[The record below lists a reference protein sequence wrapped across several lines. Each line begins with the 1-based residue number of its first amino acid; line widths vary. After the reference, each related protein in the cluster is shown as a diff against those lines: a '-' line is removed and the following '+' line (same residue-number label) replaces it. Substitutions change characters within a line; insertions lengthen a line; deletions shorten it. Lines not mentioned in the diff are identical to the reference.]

1 MSEQRYLS
9 VTALTKY
16 IKYKFDQDAHLKHV
30 LLKGEI
36 SNFKHHSR
44 GHFYF
49 TLKDD
54 NAQISAIMFA
64 RSSKQVLFAPKDG
77 MSVLVEGYIS
87 VYEQSGNYQ
96 IYVNSMNEDG
106 VGNLYLAYEQL
117 KKKLE
122 QEGLFDE
129 RHKQPIPKFPRTI
142 AVLTSPTGAAV
153 RDIIHIVNR
162 RFPLTRIIVYPT
174 LVQGE
179 YAKDSI
185 VSQIK
190 KVNQDKLADVILLGR
205 GGGSIEDLWPFNEE
219 QVAYAIFASKIP
231 IISSVGHETDFT
243 ISDFVADLRAPTPSG
258 GAELAVP
265 NRIDLLAQLRAYE
278 EQLRLSLHRLLQRK
292 QDRLHRIRDHV
303 LFRDPMRLLEQK
315 SRRLDHL
322 IDSLRLLHPGSKL
335 DQANKDLTRL
345 EQRLNETYTTQLH
358 RKQNAYVL
366 QINRLELVN
375 PLAIMKKGY
384 GIVSHNHNIITSVS
398 QLEAGNNIDIQ
409 LQDGTLETTITN
421 VRKDDTN
428 ER

>member
-1 MSEQRYLS
+1 MDEKRHLS

-16 IKYKFDQDAHLKHV
+16 IKYKFDKDAHLKNV

-54 NAQISAIMFA
+54 KAQISAIMFA
-64 RSSKQVLFAPKDG
+64 SSSKNVIFKPMDG

-87 VYEQSGNYQ
+87 VYEASGGYQ
-96 IYVNSMNEDG
+96 IYVNKMSEDG
-106 VGNLYLAYEQL
+106 LGNLYLAYEQL
-117 KKKLE
+117 KKKLSD
-122 QEGLFDE
+122 EGLFDE
-129 RHKQPIPKFPRTI
+129 RHKQPIPRFPKTI

-153 RDIIHIVNR
+153 QDIINIVNR
-162 RFPLTRIIVYPT
+162 RYPLSNIIVYPT

-185 VSQIK
+185 VKQIK
-190 KVNQDKLADVILLGR
+190 KVNSDGLCDVIILGR

-219 QVAYAIFASKIP
+219 LVAYEIFKSKVP

-265 NRIDLLAQLRAYE
+265 NQDELQAY
-278 EQLRLSLHRLLQRK
+278 LSRLINQNKVSMKRLVKRK
-292 QDRLHRIRDHV
+292 SDALNNISTSYI
-303 LFRDPMRLLEQK
+303 FRDPLRLTEQK

-322 IDSLRLLHPGSKL
+322 NEKLNLLHPG
-335 DQANKDLTRL
+335 NKL
-345 EQRLNETYTTQLH
+345 EQSKEKLTLRTKRLNDYFL
-358 RKQNAYVL
+358 RVLNKKQNQYL
-366 QINRLELVN
+366 LDINKLELIN

-384 GIVSHNHNIITSVS
+384 SVTKIHGKVIKEVSDVKVDD
-398 QLEAGNNIDIQ
+398 NIDV
-409 LQDGTLETTITN
+409 LVNDGVISAQVLET
-421 VRKDDTN
+421 RKEDK
-428 ER
+428 R